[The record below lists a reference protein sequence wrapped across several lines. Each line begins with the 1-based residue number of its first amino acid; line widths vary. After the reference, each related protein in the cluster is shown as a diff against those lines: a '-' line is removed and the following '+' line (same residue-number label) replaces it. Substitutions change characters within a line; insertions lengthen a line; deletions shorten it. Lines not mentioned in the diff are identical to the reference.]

1 MCRRFTVEPAN
12 LVIKWI
18 AHQLN
23 SKLPR
28 LVARTHTSAR
38 TCARAHTH
46 SHPPRSSL
54 VETAT
59 DATNRAHRVAPSTT
73 TTTTTTTTTAALP
86 PPPSIDHTKHHR
98 SGELPTK
105 AAFADMSK
113 GMERAADK
121 ARKSAVHH
129 APADDRSFD
138 KVC

>member
-1 MCRRFTVEPAN
+1 MR
-12 LVIKWI
+12 
-18 AHQLN
+18 
-23 SKLPR
+23 
-28 LVARTHTSAR
+28 
-38 TCARAHTH
+38 ARAHTH
-46 SHPPRSSL
+46 TLIHLALSL

-59 DATNRAHRVAPSTT
+59 DATNRAHHVAPSTT
-73 TTTTTTTTTAALP
+73 TTTTSTSTTAALP
-86 PPPSIDHTKHHR
+86 PPSTDHTKHHR